1 MTKRFGFTLAEVL
14 ITLGIIGVVAAMTMP
29 TLMNST
35 QGAQYKTALKKVI
48 SSISQ
53 GITLNYAITEYDFG
67 TADAYTANA
76 TNTVALMLGDRMNVE
91 EVDLKTSKYDA
102 YSIAENSDTEG
113 TTEFKA
119 GESGT
124 SYTCTA
130 TDIAGSAHDCEETT
144 DTYTGKSTN
153 FTLADFTSTPTSA
166 SSDYNALLFADG
178 TMFIYSTKDSDCDA
192 AGECIGYIDVNGTKG
207 PNKIV
212 GCDAPVSSTVP
223 CTVSS
228 PSDVYPVTYYNQRIV
243 PYTKAGKAVLYN

>member
-67 TADAYTANA
+67 TADAYTADA

-91 EVDLKTSKYDA
+91 EVDLDTSEYDA

-113 TTEFKA
+113 TDEFKA
-119 GESGT
+119 DESGT
-124 SYTCTA
+124 L
-130 TDIAGSAHDCEETT
+130 D
-144 DTYTGKSTN
+144 
-153 FTLADFTSTPTSA
+153 DFTSTTTSA

-212 GCDAPVSSTVP
+212 GCDAPVSSTDP